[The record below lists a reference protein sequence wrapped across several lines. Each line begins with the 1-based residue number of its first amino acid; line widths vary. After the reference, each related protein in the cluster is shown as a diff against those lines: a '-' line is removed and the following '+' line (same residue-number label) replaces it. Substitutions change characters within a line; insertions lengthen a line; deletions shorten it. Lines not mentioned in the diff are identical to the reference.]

1 MQYNKFRKNPFEQL
15 IRKNKIHK
23 ICIWKQN
30 LRHVKIFDNIKTK
43 LAFNSLSFS
52 FNDFVD
58 SLAHGKDS
66 SVYHINRHQFQRGLD
81 SCGKGSKTFSGYLLI
96 QSTLTQPLLDN
107 MKDVFDRVQLWTS
120 YSSGNFLSVSL
131 IPGRSGFYT
140 VLCKITILQETS
152 PT

>member
-15 IRKNKIHK
+15 IRKIKIHK

-30 LRHVKIFDNIKTK
+30 LRHVKKFDNIKTK

-81 SCGKGSKTFSGYLLI
+81 SCGKGSKTFSGYLSI
-96 QSTLTQPLLDN
+96 QMVLMQPLPGN
-107 MKDVFDRVQLWTS
+107 VKDVFNWFQ
-120 YSSGNFLSVSL
+120 
-131 IPGRSGFYT
+131 I
-140 VLCKITILQETS
+140 
-152 PT
+152 